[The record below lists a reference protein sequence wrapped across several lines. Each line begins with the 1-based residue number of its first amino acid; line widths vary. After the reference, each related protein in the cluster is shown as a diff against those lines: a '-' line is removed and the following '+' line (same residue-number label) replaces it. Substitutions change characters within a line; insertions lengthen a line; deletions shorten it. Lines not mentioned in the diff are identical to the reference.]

1 MLTDIRYASS
11 LHVDPLS
18 SGVWYRIVAHLDG
31 QKVFTILKAP
41 EGMLDDPNLDDLM
54 YAACREKLEAE
65 IAADLPALLQ
75 RTARY
80 MTLDEIE
87 TAVLTGKE

>member
-1 MLTDIRYASS
+1 MLTDIKYATS
-11 LHVDPLS
+11 LHLDPLS
-18 SGVWYRIVAHLDG
+18 SGIWYRIVARLDG
-31 QKVFTILKAP
+31 RKVFTILKAP
-41 EGMLDDPNLDDLM
+41 EGMLDDPGLDDLM

-65 IAADLPALLQ
+65 AAADLPALLQ

-87 TAVLTGKE
+87 TAVLAGKD